1 YRSPYHP
8 HRGDADRRK
17 MTRWRQVVA
26 LIITIYG
33 IAGVIFVILAWG
45 RGSTA
50 IAQMR
55 IQLHQIGETLETTSL
70 VAYTAAET
78 LEGGSATLTDVSD
91 LAQQASEPLKESGN
105 NLLTVGE
112 EVSKAGGLLEEIAV
126 PATLQWS
133 ESVVAGVRVITGAT
147 FEYQHP
153 LASAGADLK
162 KAGQSLDTTGQG
174 LLLTAEELEKIPP
187 DLQET
192 SQNLSRT
199 SQEVRKTGEDIERLT
214 QKIHDLAD
222 SGIFSLGLAA
232 IVGYLGTLHLILA
245 LIGITAWLDSRA

>member
-1 YRSPYHP
+1 
-8 HRGDADRRK
+8 
-17 MTRWRQVVA
+17 MTRWRQIVA

-33 IAGVIFVILAWG
+33 IAGIIFVIPAWR
-45 RGSTA
+45 RGSAATA
-50 IAQMR
+50 QIR
-55 IQLHQIGETLETTSL
+55 IQLHQMGETLEAATL
-70 VAYTAAET
+70 VAYATADT
-78 LEGGSATLTDVSD
+78 LESGSATLTAVGGF
-91 LAQQASEPLKESGN
+91 AQQASEPLKESGN

-112 EVSKAGGLLEEIAV
+112 EVSRAGGLLEEIAL

-153 LASAGADLK
+153 LASVGADLK
-162 KAGQSLDTTGQG
+162 RAGQSLDSTGQG
-174 LLLTAEELEKIPP
+174 LLLTAEELERIPP

-199 SQEVRKTGEDIERLT
+199 SQEVRKTGEDIEKFA
-214 QKIHDLAD
+214 QQVHDLAD

-232 IVGYLGTLHLILA
+232 IAGYLGTLHLILA
-245 LIGITAWLDSRA
+245 LIGITMWLDSRA